1 MGARPVARQTLTP
14 FSRSRRSVSTAWGEG
29 RLVSMSTSV
38 PSMSKKAI
46 WIELMG
52 GSSVQAFFLSIAQ
65 PGGFRQQKEPGGQS
79 FLRSGLRVGSFFQV
93 RALAG
98 SR

>member
-46 WIELMG
+46 WIELIG
-52 GSSVQAFFLSIAQ
+52 VPPCRQFFSV
-65 PGGFRQQKEPGGQS
+65 
-79 FLRSGLRVGSFFQV
+79 
-93 RALAG
+93 
-98 SR
+98 